1 MKRDFKDSYSV
12 CNGEMRKGNRTRRI
26 DYHAPRTISESTGG
40 RLRQIF
46 QHSALLGLSQ
56 DGFNGLD

>member
-1 MKRDFKDSYSV
+1 MNQDFRDSYSV
-12 CNGEMRKGNRTRRI
+12 CNGEMRKGSRARRMRI
-26 DYHAPRTISESTGG
+26 YPPRTISESTGG

-56 DGFNGLD
+56 HGFNGLN

>member
-1 MKRDFKDSYSV
+1 MKRDFEDSYSV
-12 CNGEMRKGNRTRRI
+12 CNGEMRKGVVRGGLIIICLARF
-26 DYHAPRTISESTGG
+26 SESTGG

-56 DGFNGLD
+56 HGFNGLD